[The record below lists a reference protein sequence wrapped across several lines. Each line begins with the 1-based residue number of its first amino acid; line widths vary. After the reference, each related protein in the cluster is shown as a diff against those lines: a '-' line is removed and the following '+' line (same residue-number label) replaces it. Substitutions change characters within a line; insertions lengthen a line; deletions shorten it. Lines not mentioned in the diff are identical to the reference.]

1 MFVSCLLRKDH
12 LGQDY
17 EIRSIHTRPADL
29 GYDVIN
35 RDRMYYLLVH
45 KKFGKFVSDP
55 GALYECLS
63 AKIKGILESD
73 LDIDSLFWEDSEA
86 ELRKEFLNGLTPNRA
101 GDMQIVSK
109 SDWTPFLTDWERENL
124 DAYTTSWMK
133 KASSLKGA
141 VFVLSQ
147 SASHHK
153 TWSFRPNGKPALP
166 TLFLCLQY
174 FFIYR
179 DLYIHCIYTSLYI
192 HISAYIY
199 IFTQYRSIYRLKAKK
214 NIDIYIYYVY
224 NVSFSC
230 ARVKAEGQWHHTLLA
245 R

>member
-1 MFVSCLLRKDH
+1 MFVSCLLTKDH

-86 ELRKEFLNGLTPNRA
+86 ELRKELLNGLTPNRA

-174 FFIYR
+174 FLYTEICIYIA
-179 DLYIHCIYTSLYI
+179 YIYLHHCIYIYP
-192 HISAYIY
+192 HISIYSHNKEVYIDLKPKRIYIY
-199 IFTQYRSIYRLKAKK
+199 I
-214 NIDIYIYYVY
+214 YILCIQC
-224 NVSFSC
+224 FFFMC
-230 ARVKAEGQWHHTLLA
+230 PCQG
-245 R
+245 

>member
-1 MFVSCLLRKDH
+1 MFVSCLLTKDH

-86 ELRKEFLNGLTPNRA
+86 ELRKELLNGLTPNRA

-174 FFIYR
+174 F
-179 DLYIHCIYTSLYI
+179 LYTEICIYIAYIFTSLYI

-214 NIDIYIYYVY
+214 NIYIYYVY